1 MPAVNYAYF
10 VKRPDRFFPCLLLQ
24 DRDNHSCGKV
34 LRGLEEEQE
43 NKEVHN
49 SEKSSIEYF

>member
-10 VKRPDRFFPCLLLQ
+10 VKRPDRFFPCVLLQ

-34 LRGLEEEQE
+34 LRGLEEKQE